1 MDNLETIANYG
12 ERMTMIYL
20 SIIIV
25 NWNSKD
31 YLQKC
36 IASILTNTFA
46 LEYEI
51 IVVDS
56 ASYDGCGDML
66 QHFYPQVHFIQS
78 ERNVGFASANN
89 LGAACAHGKVLLFL
103 NPDTEVNAQAIEH
116 LYRRHHQLQHAG
128 VIGCR
133 LINSDGTLQT
143 SCVQPF
149 PTIMN
154 QILDA
159 ENLQRWFP
167 RLGLWLSA
175 ATFEGV
181 ITPVQV
187 EVVSGACM
195 MIDRKV
201 FDQVGEFSSD
211 YFMYAEDID
220 LCYKITA
227 AGYTNY
233 YVPDV
238 GIVHHGGGSTQ
249 HARSCFSNVMMRE
262 SVSRL
267 LRKTRG
273 NLYSLGY
280 RLALS
285 CVAVVRLALLVL
297 YYPVALIRQRAR
309 KWVLTFNK
317 WVAILRWGLWLENWA
332 LKNTQ
337 PEAVIAN
344 MNSSKENQCAESVEN

>member
-1 MDNLETIANYG
+1 
-12 ERMTMIYL
+12 MTSVDL

-31 YLQKC
+31 YLRNC
-36 IASILTNTFA
+36 IATIMDNIFGIK
-46 LEYEI
+46 YEI

-56 ASYDGCGDML
+56 ASFDGCGEML
-66 QHFYPQVHFIQS
+66 QQFYPQVHFIQS
-78 ERNVGFASANN
+78 DSNVGFARANN
-89 LGAACAHGKVLLFL
+89 LGAIYAHGNVLLFL
-103 NPDTEVNAQAIEH
+103 NPDTEVLGHAIENLYCRYQK
-116 LYRRHHQLQHAG
+116 LYRPG
-128 VIGCR
+128 IVGCR
-133 LINSDGTLQT
+133 LLNSDGTLQT

-149 PTIMN
+149 PTILN

-159 ENLQRWFP
+159 EILQRWFP
-167 RLGLWLSA
+167 RIGLWMSA

-195 MIDRKV
+195 MIERKV
-201 FDQVGEFSSD
+201 FDHVGEFSSD

-227 AGYTNY
+227 AGFTNY
-233 YVPDV
+233 YVPEV
-238 GIVHHGGGSTQ
+238 EIVHHGGGSTQ
-249 HARSCFSNVMMRE
+249 YTRSCFSNVMIRE

-273 NLYSLGY
+273 NVYSLTY

-285 CVAVVRLALLVL
+285 NAAVVRLALLVL
-297 YYPVALIRQRAR
+297 YFPSVLINHRTRE
-309 KWVLTFNK
+309 WGVTFNK
-317 WVAILRWGLWLENWA
+317 WVAILRWGIGLEKWVQQYDQREELLPNRT
-332 LKNTQ
+332 N
-337 PEAVIAN
+337 N
-344 MNSSKENQCAESVEN
+344 KEK